1 MNWAKCWLNLH
12 LYRESEAWE
21 DFGTSRYTGNGGS
34 HASSVES
41 VDGKSRLGTAQSIW
55 DIEVGLVLSLLHPL
69 TSWFNHLLFIKATLR
84 AGRPVSQAPPPPVPI
99 LTADLNN
106 AYAPKR
112 SKSLAARF
120 RAGRKNP
127 NNPLSDDIDEG
138 IATPSGD
145 LYDGRS
151 AGKSDFGP
159 SNGGSLGKNQF
170 SSNYELG
177 KNGGGAG
184 RRTAAADGADSSR
197 VYSPLSSSVPASGA
211 PSSSL
216 RFDTSK
222 PIRASS
228 YEKSTDTNEDDGG
241 IRFVDNGFGGGT
253 SLSVSKSLGNEDG
266 NRLAGASQLVR
277 KKSVLARLFGSKS

>member
-1 MNWAKCWLNLH
+1 M
-12 LYRESEAWE
+12 
-21 DFGTSRYTGNGGS
+21 
-34 HASSVES
+34 
-41 VDGKSRLGTAQSIW
+41 
-55 DIEVGLVLSLLHPL
+55 
-69 TSWFNHLLFIKATLR
+69 
-84 AGRPVSQAPPPPVPI
+84 PI

-127 NNPLSDDIDEG
+127 NNPMSDDIDEG
-138 IATPSGD
+138 TATTSND

-151 AGKSDFGP
+151 AGKSDFGTT
-159 SNGGSLGKNQF
+159 NGGGSLGRNQF

-184 RRTAAADGADSSR
+184 RRPSAADGVDSSR
-197 VYSPLSSSVPASGA
+197 LYSPLSSSVPASGA
-211 PSSSL
+211 PPSSSL

-222 PIRASS
+222 PIRGPS
-228 YEKSTDTNEDDGG
+228 YEKSTDINEDDGG

-253 SLSVSKSLGNEDG
+253 SLSVSKSLGNEDS
-266 NRLAGASQLVR
+266 NRLAGASQLGR